1 MVALQQERRRF
12 MRFQTELEADYWTG
26 EAPAAGR
33 ARVLDVS
40 RAGMRVTLAQPML
53 TGAPVE
59 FTLQLPGDNV
69 PIFASG
75 DVAWASAKPGQGGV
89 GIRFRQIK
97 SPDLARMLD
106 YAYAR
111 WLGA

>member
-1 MVALQQERRRF
+1 MVAAQHERRRF
-12 MRFQTELEADYWTG
+12 MRFHTELETDYWAHGMT
-26 EAPAAGR
+26 AAGR

-40 RAGMRVTLAQPML
+40 RAGMRVALTDPVP

-59 FTLQLPGDNV
+59 FTLQPPGDNS

-75 DVAWASAKPGQGGV
+75 DVAWTSTGAGPAGV

-97 SPDLARMLD
+97 SPDLARVLD
-106 YAYAR
+106 YAYAQ
-111 WLGA
+111 WLSR

>member
-1 MVALQQERRRF
+1 MIGSQQERRRF
-12 MRFQTELEADYWTG
+12 MRFQTALEADYWTTG
-26 EAPAAGR
+26 VSAAGR
-33 ARVLDVS
+33 AQVLDVS

-53 TGAPVE
+53 AGAPVK
-59 FTLQLPGDNV
+59 FTLQLPGDNT

-89 GIRFRQIK
+89 GIRFREIK

-106 YAYAR
+106 YAYAQ